1 LVGFVGGLFGMVAG
15 MSGAILTMGCSL
27 YDWSKARRRALVQP
41 FNMIVLGA
49 VFALMIWRGV
59 IDTRIWLIVAMAL
72 PFSVFGTQTGIFVF
86 RRLNDRQFQQLLIWL
101 IFMSGLVIGGRELV
115 THSFFG

>member
-1 LVGFVGGLFGMVAG
+1 

-41 FNMIVLGA
+41 FNMIVLGT
-49 VFALMIWRGV
+49 VLALMIWRGA
-59 IDTRIWLIVAMAL
+59 IDPRIWLIITVAF
-72 PFSVFGTQTGIFVF
+72 PFSVLGTQTGIFVF

-101 IFMSGLVIGGRELV
+101 IFISGLVIGGRELF
-115 THSFFG
+115 TRSFFG